1 MAKVEPTPSEIAAY
15 IEDML
20 GELAEVAS
28 AHGLRKLATSL
39 LMVAVEAARQ
49 SEQARAGEG

>member
-49 SEQARAGEG
+49 AEQARAGEA